1 MTMGRYFHFGRHVL
15 LPALFLLTLAGHPA
29 LANEPKTVTIVTGN
43 NYFPYT
49 DESLP
54 GGGLATQIV
63 QRVFADLGFEAKFVF
78 EAWEKGYA
86 DSREGRYIATFP
98 YILSAE
104 RKKDFLFTSALFE
117 VRPTIFWNVER
128 NLRIIEM
135 GDLTGKTL
143 CIPEGWA
150 LDGYIEPMVMSGQ
163 IDRIRAVSMRAC
175 FQKLHDGD
183 VDIVSADRRVGEQLA
198 EDVEARPWIK
208 SRRFSTDSN
217 SNHLMFTRRHPQAAA
232 WVRAFDASLK
242 KLQDSGELY
251 ALIKAYY
258 TRQTGAGN

>member
-1 MTMGRYFHFGRHVL
+1 MGRFLYLGRHILLPVAVL
-15 LPALFLLTLAGHPA
+15 LALMGHPA
-29 LANEPKTVTIVTGN
+29 RANEGKTVTIVTGN

-54 GGGLATQIV
+54 GGGLAAQIV
-63 QRVFADLGFEAKFVF
+63 HRVFADLGFEAEFVF
-78 EAWEKGYA
+78 EPWEKGYME
-86 DSREGRYIATFP
+86 SREGRYIATFP

-128 NLRIIEM
+128 NLRIIEI
-135 GDLTGKTL
+135 GDLAGKIL
-143 CIPEGWA
+143 CVPDGWA

-163 IDRIRAVSMRAC
+163 IDRIHAVSMRAC
-175 FQKLHDGD
+175 FQKLHDGE

-232 WVRAFDASLK
+232 WVRAFDESLK
-242 KLQDSGELY
+242 KLQDNGALY

-258 TRQTGAGN
+258 TQQPGAGN